1 MSSSK
6 IQLYN
11 LDDSVINSFSH
22 KTQTITL
29 TVSAWNNNTQT
40 VAVSGI
46 TSDNTVIVSSN
57 PESFD
62 AYSSAKIKCT
72 AQSTNSLTFICD
84 KVPTTDIKVNIVI
97 LEV

>member
-22 KTQTITL
+22 KTNTITL
-29 TVSAWNNNTQT
+29 TVSAWNDNIQT
-40 VAVSGI
+40 VSVSGI
-46 TSDNTVIVSSN
+46 TNDNTIIVSSH

-72 AQSTNSLTFICD
+72 TQSTNSLTFICD
-84 KVPTTDIKVNIVI
+84 KVPTTDVKVNIII